1 MAEGPAGVQPEAP
14 KLHCLISLLET
25 ITFACL
31 SIRFTLQLADSGPRL
46 VAFLFFGF
54 GLVFCAFYSISLAV
68 WATWG
73 IIFVFENDL

>member
-1 MAEGPAGVQPEAP
+1 MFVYTLDPA
-14 KLHCLISLLET
+14 T
-25 ITFACL
+25 
-31 SIRFTLQLADSGPRL
+31 RRL
-46 VAFLFFGF
+46 WTKAGHFLFFGF